1 MSFENLGLNDHI
13 LKAVEKMGFT
23 EPTPIQKK
31 IIPEIMNSDKDI
43 VGLAQTGTGKT
54 AAFGLP
60 MVQLMDFYST
70 HTQGVVICPTRE
82 LCIQISGDFK
92 EFTRYVKPAKI
103 VSVYGGASIEN
114 QIRQVK
120 RGAHIIVATPGRLLD
135 LIKRNVVKI
144 SKVSFVVLD
153 EADEM
158 LNMGFQEDLDAILS
172 KTPKDKR
179 TMLFSATMPR
189 SVTKISSKYM
199 NESVEITAGKKNSV
213 AQNIIHNNYVVLEKE
228 RYPALKRII
237 DYDPD
242 IYGLIF
248 CRTRNETRQVS
259 EKLMKDGYNAEA
271 LHGELSQAQRD
282 NVMGRFRN
290 KSLQLLVATDVA
302 ARGLDVDDISHVINY
317 NFPDEAETYTHRSG
331 RTARAGKSGI
341 SIVLMN
347 TRERWKMGAVENK
360 AGIKFTY
367 AKVPSGYAIC
377 EKQLYAMVKKLV
389 AVDVNHEEVDKFL
402 DPVYETLADLS
413 KEELIQR
420 VISIEFNRFLDY
432 YKGAKDINATS
443 GASNKPGAGKRTGIK
458 KFSKNKTGVYRDKG
472 PRKEYGSR
480 KDNSFDKS
488 KGPRKNGDARSFFIN
503 VGQLDNIQKGA
514 ITRLLCDQT
523 GISNAQIGKIEILRE
538 FSFFEVDNHVADT
551 VLKSMKHAKL
561 DGRDV
566 NVQLAQ
572 RRKPRSGAKTKNV
585 KGPRSK
591 PNGFAKGLK
600 TAKKR

>member
-13 LKAVEKMGFT
+13 LKAVEKMGFID
-23 EPTPIQKK
+23 PTPIQEKV
-31 IIPEIMNSDKDI
+31 IPEIMNGSRDI

-60 MVQLMDFYST
+60 MIQLMDFNSN

-82 LCIQISGDFK
+82 LCIQISGDFTK
-92 EFTRYVKPAKI
+92 FTQYVKGSKI

-120 RGAHIIVATPGRLLD
+120 RGAHVIVATPGRLLD

-144 SKVSFVVLD
+144 SNVSFVVLD

-158 LNMGFQEDLDAILS
+158 LNMGFSEDLDAILS

-189 SVTKISSKYM
+189 AVTKISAKYM

-213 AQNIIHNNYVVLEKE
+213 AQNITHNNYVVLEKE

-248 CRTRNETRQVS
+248 CRTRNETRLVS

-302 ARGLDVDDISHVINY
+302 ARGLDVNNISHVINY

-341 SIVLMN
+341 SIILMN
-347 TRERWKMGAVENK
+347 TRERWKLGEVERR

-389 AVDVNHEEVDKFL
+389 AVDINHEEIGKFL

-420 VISIEFNRFLDY
+420 VVSIEFNRFLDY
-432 YKGAKDINATS
+432 YKGAKDINASS
-443 GASNKPGAGKRTGIK
+443 GASTKANARPNSRNGGNKKFVGKRVPREK
-458 KFSKNKTGVYRDKG
+458 AQAFRDKA
-472 PRKEYGSR
+472 PRKEYGQH
-480 KDNSFDKS
+480 KS
-488 KGPRKNGDARSFFIN
+488 GETRSFFIN

-538 FSFFEVDNHVADT
+538 FSFFEIDNHVADT
-551 VLKSMKHAKL
+551 VLSSMKHAKL

-566 NVQLAQ
+566 MVQLAQ
-572 RRKPRSGAKTKNV
+572 RRKPKAGTGTKTKKI
-585 KGPRSK
+585 KGPRIKS
-591 PNGFAKGLK
+591 NRFAEGVK
-600 TAKKR
+600 TTKKC

>member
-1 MSFENLGLNDHI
+1 MSFENLGLTDHI
-13 LKAVEKMGFT
+13 LKAVRKMGFAD
-23 EPTPIQKK
+23 PTLIQEKV
-31 IIPEIMNSDKDI
+31 IPEIINGDRDL

-60 MVQLMDFYST
+60 MIQLINFNAP

-92 EFTRYVKPAKI
+92 EFSRYIKGAKI

-114 QIRQVK
+114 QIRQIK
-120 RGAHIIVATPGRLLD
+120 KGAHVIVATPGRLLD
-135 LIKRNVVKI
+135 LIKRKVVKI
-144 SKVSFVVLD
+144 SNVSFVVLD

-172 KTPKDKR
+172 KTPDDKR
-179 TMLFSATMPR
+179 TWLFSATMPKA
-189 SVTKISSKYM
+189 VVKIAASYM
-199 NESVEITAGKKNSV
+199 NDYVEITAGKRNSV
-213 AQNIIHNNYVVLEKE
+213 AQNIAHTNYVVLEKD

-237 DYDPD
+237 DYYPD

-282 NVMGRFRN
+282 NVMQKFRS
-290 KSLQLLVATDVA
+290 KSIQLLVATDVA

-317 NFPDEAETYTHRSG
+317 NFPDEAEIYTHRSG

-347 TRERWKMGAVENK
+347 TRERRRLAEVERR
-360 AGIKFTY
+360 AGIRFNY
-367 AKVPSGYAIC
+367 AKVPTGSAIC
-377 EKQLYAMVKKLV
+377 EKQLYAMVSKLV
-389 AVDVNHEEVDKFL
+389 TVDINHEDVGKFL
-402 DPVYETLADLS
+402 APVYETLAELP

-420 VISIEFNRFLDY
+420 FISIEFNRFLDY
-432 YKGAKDINATS
+432 YKGAKDINISSKPTS
-443 GASNKPGAGKRTGIK
+443 KPGAKKKIGEKR
-458 KFSKNKTGVYRDKG
+458 FSKDKNGSFKDNGRRKNYG
-472 PRKEYGSR
+472 PRKENGSR
-480 KDNSFDKS
+480 KDN
-488 KGPRKNGDARSFFIN
+488 GRRKNGDTRSFFIN

-514 ITRLLCDQT
+514 IARLLCDHS

-538 FSFFEVDNHVADT
+538 FSFFEIDTHVADT

-566 NVQLAQ
+566 MVQLAQ
-572 RRKPRSGAKTKNV
+572 RRKPRPKQ
-585 KGPRSK
+585 
-591 PNGFAKGLK
+591 
-600 TAKKR
+600 KKR